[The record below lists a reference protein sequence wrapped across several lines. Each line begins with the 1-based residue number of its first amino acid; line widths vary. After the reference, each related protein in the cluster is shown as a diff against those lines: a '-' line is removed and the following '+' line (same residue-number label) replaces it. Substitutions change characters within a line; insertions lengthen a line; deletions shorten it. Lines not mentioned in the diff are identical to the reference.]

1 MPEMNFVQRYRS
13 PSKFPVLDNGDGSIS
28 THSMSWGE
36 VDDGYVA
43 FPTVVQKGDKLERL
57 SGRDAFRYAI
67 ENNEFMRFDNDLD
80 AKGDAEGDDE
90 DEWGA
95 EDATVYEGDFAG
107 AIDARKAA

>member
-57 SGRDAFRYAI
+57 SGREAFRYAI
-67 ENNEFMRFDNDLD
+67 ENKEFMRFDNALD
-80 AKGDAEGDDE
+80 AKAYAEGGYK
-90 DEWGA
+90 DEWGS
-95 EDATVYEGDFAG
+95 EDGTVYQGDYSG
-107 AIDARKAA
+107 DIY